1 MPRPLLLGE
10 KPLDLGPGLVQFA
23 LVVLQIKVDAEFY
36 DPTISDD
43 SLRLATK
50 FAQEL
55 GVLSGPVAYE
65 DVVATQLASLWT
77 Q

>member
-36 DPTISDD
+36 GPTISED

-50 FAQEL
+50 FAQEF